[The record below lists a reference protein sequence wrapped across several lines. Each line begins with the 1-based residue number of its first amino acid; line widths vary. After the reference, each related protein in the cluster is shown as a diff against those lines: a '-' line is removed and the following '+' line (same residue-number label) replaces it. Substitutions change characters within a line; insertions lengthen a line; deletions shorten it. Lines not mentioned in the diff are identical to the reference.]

1 MKDFIEWKD
10 FTFQYDVQS
19 EPTLKGINL
28 SIPKGEKVLI
38 LGPSGSGKSTLGHLF
53 KWYYPKYS

>member
-38 LGPSGSGKSTLGHLF
+38 LDLQGRGSQRLVIV
-53 KWYYPKYS
+53 